1 MKLSVIEIGYASPLP
16 IQRTA
21 EIGCQGLCLIH
32 VNYNLN
38 STSEEIKIPLSKI
51 ISPANL
57 DFAINHQLFQ
67 ATESP
72 PVIILPRINK
82 IENNKVEFVEETS
95 WTQQKLSN
103 DPTSNVIEYTSKST
117 PELTVSIVYDAKY
130 GKITRYDVQFN
141 SNEYYVRRDLEK
153 ANEKLNK
160 VNDNKEEKIEKSFE
174 NQK

>member
-1 MKLSVIEIGYASPLP
+1 M
-16 IQRTA
+16 
-21 EIGCQGLCLIH
+21 
-32 VNYNLN
+32 
-38 STSEEIKIPLSKI
+38 
-51 ISPANL
+51 
-57 DFAINHQLFQ
+57 
-67 ATESP
+67 
-72 PVIILPRINK
+72 
-82 IENNKVEFVEETS
+82 EFVEETS